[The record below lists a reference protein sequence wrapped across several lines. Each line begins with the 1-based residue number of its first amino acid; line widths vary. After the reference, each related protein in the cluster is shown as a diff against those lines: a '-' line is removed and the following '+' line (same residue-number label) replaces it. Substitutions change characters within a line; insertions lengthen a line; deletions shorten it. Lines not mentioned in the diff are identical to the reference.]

1 MLFLSLLA
9 FLPNLI
15 LGFSFA
21 HLLWNDARIS
31 SIFLKGFLGIPLGMG
46 ISSILLFFWK
56 LAGLSHSGYIV
67 FELVFVTLVFVAM
80 LLDQK
85 KIIGGVKFDIGTNSF
100 KTNIMLLISLCLS
113 ICISMANFLFTV
125 FLHPHG
131 REDAWS
137 NWNLIARFIYY
148 SDNMSNAFAYIHL

>member
-85 KIIGGVKFDIGTNSF
+85 KIIGGVKFDIGTNYACRSVF
-100 KTNIMLLISLCLS
+100 PWRISCLQFS
-113 ICISMANFLFTV
+113 STLTAVKMPGVIGI
-125 FLHPHG
+125 
-131 REDAWS
+131 
-137 NWNLIARFIYY
+137 
-148 SDNMSNAFAYIHL
+148 